1 MARSNLSIYSA
12 LASNVAI
19 AVVKFIAGGAS
30 GSSAMIAEGVHSLV
44 DSVNELLLLYG
55 IYRSNKERDKYHP
68 FGYGR
73 ELYFWSFIVAI
84 LIFALGAGVSFYEG
98 YVHIREPAISGNLH
112 WNYIVLGCSMVFEG
126 TSFVIAL
133 RQFRKTQGDES
144 LWPAIRRSKD
154 PPDFMVLFEDGAAL
168 LGLAVVL
175 ICLVIGHVTGNPY
188 LDGVASLLVGVI
200 LTAASALLARESR
213 SLLIGEG
220 ISQKTE
226 KAIIGIVKKDTG
238 VVGAPRIFSIYE
250 SPDEVLLV
258 VLLAFR
264 PELTVGAMT
273 DKVAAIKENIRR
285 EYPKIAYIIVQ
296 PQDTPPAP
304 VS

>member
-19 AVVKFIAGGAS
+19 AAVKFIAGGAS

-44 DSVNELLLLYG
+44 DTVNELLLLYG
-55 IYRSNKERDKYHP
+55 IYSSNKERDKHHP

-98 YVHIREPAISGNLH
+98 YIHIKEPAISGNMH

-144 LWPAIRRSKD
+144 LWSAIVKSKD

-168 LGLAVVL
+168 LGLLVVL
-175 ICLVIGHVTGNPY
+175 VCLVVGHVTGNPY

-226 KAIIGIVKKDTG
+226 KAIID
-238 VVGAPRIFSIYE
+238 
-250 SPDEVLLV
+250 
-258 VLLAFR
+258 
-264 PELTVGAMT
+264 M
-273 DKVAAIKENIRR
+273 
-285 EYPKIAYIIVQ
+285 
-296 PQDTPPAP
+296 
-304 VS
+304 

>member
-1 MARSNLSIYSA
+1 
-12 LASNVAI
+12 
-19 AVVKFIAGGAS
+19 
-30 GSSAMIAEGVHSLV
+30 MIAEGVHSLV
-44 DSVNELLLLYG
+44 DTVNELLLLYG
-55 IYRSNKERDKYHP
+55 IYSSNKERDKHHP

-98 YVHIREPAISGNLH
+98 YIHIKEPAISGNMH

-144 LWPAIRRSKD
+144 LWSAIVKSKD

-168 LGLAVVL
+168 LGLLVVL
-175 ICLVIGHVTGNPY
+175 VCLVVGHVTGNPY

-226 KAIIGIVKKDTG
+226 KAIIDMVKKDPS
-238 VVGAPRIFSIYE
+238 VVGAPRIFSIYQ
-250 SPDEVLLV
+250 SPDEVLLL
-258 VLLAFR
+258 VLLTFK
-264 PELTVGAMT
+264 PELTVAVMT
-273 DKVAAIKENIRR
+273 DKVEAIKENIRR
-285 EYPKIAYIIVQ
+285 QYPKIAYIIVQ
-296 PQDTPPAP
+296 SLDHPPAP

>member
-1 MARSNLSIYSA
+1 MARSNVSIYSA
-12 LASNVAI
+12 LAANVAI
-19 AVVKFIAGGAS
+19 AVVKFIAGGAT
-30 GSSAMIAEGVHSLV
+30 GSSAMISEGVHSLV

-55 IYRSNKERDKYHP
+55 IYSSNKERDKYHP

-98 YVHIREPAISGNLH
+98 VHHIKEPAIAGSLH
-112 WNYIVLGCSMVFEG
+112 WNYIVLVASMVFEG
-126 TSFVIAL
+126 SSFFIAL
-133 RQFRKTQGDES
+133 RQFRKTQGSDSIWE
-144 LWPAIRRSKD
+144 AVRKSKD
-154 PPDFMVLFEDGAAL
+154 PPGFMVLFEDGAAL
-168 LGLAVVL
+168 LGLLVVL
-175 ICLVIGHVTGNPY
+175 VCLMVGEKTNNPG
-188 LDGVASLLVGVI
+188 LDGVASMLVGVI

-220 ISQKTE
+220 VSQKTE
-226 KAIIGIVKKDTG
+226 QAIIEIVRKDP
-238 VVGAPRIFSIYE
+238 AILDKPKIFSIYQ

-264 PELTVGAMT
+264 PELTVGMFT
-273 DKVAAIKENIRR
+273 DKIEAIKEDIRR
-285 EYPKIAYIIVQ
+285 QFPKIAYIIVQ

-304 VS
+304 PP